1 MSATVPVCASARALR
16 FLAIA
21 LALAL
26 GACGAVRWQ
35 KPGADDAALARDLA
49 ACRKLTQD
57 KVGAIGGLGM
67 PNADP
72 RFGAPSGPSQADVR
86 MQEAQ
91 ALGACMRG
99 KGYVLVEQKQA
110 P

>member
-1 MSATVPVCASARALR
+1 MCATVLVCASARALR
-16 FLAIA
+16 FFAIA

-26 GACGAVRWQ
+26 SACGAVRWQ
-35 KPGADDAALARDLA
+35 KPGGDDAALARDLA
-49 ACRKLTQD
+49 ACRTLTQD

-72 RFGAPSGPSQADVR
+72 RFGAPFGPSQADAR

-99 KGYVLVEQKQA
+99 KGYVLVEDKQA

>member
-1 MSATVPVCASARALR
+1 MHATAFASASACALR
-16 FLAIA
+16 FFAIA
-21 LALAL
+21 LVL
-26 GACGAVRWQ
+26 GLSGCGAVRWH
-35 KPGADDAALARDLA
+35 KTGSDDAALARDLA
-49 ACRKLTQD
+49 ACRTLTQD

-91 ALGACMRG
+91 ALGACMRA
-99 KGYVLVEQKQA
+99 KGYVLVS

>member
-1 MSATVPVCASARALR
+1 M
-16 FLAIA
+16 
-21 LALAL
+21 
-26 GACGAVRWQ
+26 RWQ
-35 KPGADDAALARDLA
+35 KPGSDDAALARDLA
-49 ACRKLTQD
+49 ACRTLTQD

-72 RFGAPSGPSQADVR
+72 RFGAPFGPSQADVR

-91 ALGACMRG
+91 ALGTCMRG
-99 KGYVLVEQKQA
+99 KGYVLVEEKQA